1 MRLKSNLIEP
11 CSTLMVLSMLSVLS
25 MITMVV
31 SSMFSTV
38 AALRHKN
45 GKTTAGYD
53 QQDPDNH

>member
-1 MRLKSNLIEP
+1 
-11 CSTLMVLSMLSVLS
+11 MVLSMLSVLS
-25 MITMVV
+25 MITMITMVV